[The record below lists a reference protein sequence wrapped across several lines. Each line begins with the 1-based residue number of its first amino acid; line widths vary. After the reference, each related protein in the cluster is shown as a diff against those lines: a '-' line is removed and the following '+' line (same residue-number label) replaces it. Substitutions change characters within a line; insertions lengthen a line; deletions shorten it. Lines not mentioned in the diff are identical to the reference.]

1 MEKPKITIY
10 GTHWCGDCYQ
20 VINFFKSHNIDYQW
34 IDIDTDLHAE
44 QFVIHV
50 NRSLRSMPTIILE
63 DGSILVEPS
72 RNELEQKLRQQ

>member
-10 GTHWCGDCYQ
+10 GTHWCGDYYQ